1 MGKQKTTGRS
11 LLFKLLRIVG
21 YFAAAA
27 VARAVLVLVLMQ
39 RVQVLTLWPSTI
51 LYCKFGNKR
60 RIEARML
67 WDRFIV
73 RE

>member
-1 MGKQKTTGRS
+1 V
-11 LLFKLLRIVG
+11 IA

-27 VARAVLVLVLMQ
+27 VARAALVAVRMH
-39 RVQVLTLWPSTI
+39 RVQERTRWPSTMV
-51 LYCKFGNKR
+51 YCKFGNKR
-60 RIEARML
+60 FMEERML